1 MLSSRALQSLAF
13 DCFFPDQTDDAQEL
27 SKLGEIDLYSPKDER
42 NFRNDEIKAMIS
54 MLYGPEGAQANP
66 HAQLLDEELNQ
77 QSTDQQYVMKC
88 SEFIALCKRHSM
100 LMFPAYN
107 LQARPR
113 PCFFESAR
121 APERLDARRPRA
133 RARRAPQETIRS
145 QVCGP
150 AWWKAQTR
158 AMMAGGDGMAG
169 PQMVYRMLRA
179 NKLGGQGN
187 YRAKKVDPR
196 SANRCA
202 RALSTKMRRRGLC
215 PRERPGDDA
224 RSASP
229 PLLPL
234 SLSPRHAPPPLL
246 LQGSRSSRTS
256 CPRTARTATSSPR

>member
-113 PCFFESAR
+113 PCFFEIAR

-133 RARRAPQETIRS
+133 RA
-145 QVCGP
+145 
-150 AWWKAQTR
+150 TR
-158 AMMAGGDGMAG
+158 AAGDDPLAGVRARVVEGADARDDGG
-169 PQMVYRMLRA
+169 RRRHGRA
-179 NKLGGQGN
+179 ADGVPHAPSEQARRPGQLPREEGRPALGEPV
-187 YRAKKVDPR
+187 R
-196 SANRCA
+196 A
-202 RALSTKMRRRGLC
+202 RALHKD
-215 PRERPGDDA
+215 EAA
-224 RSASP
+224 RS
-229 PLLPL
+229 LP
-234 SLSPRHAPPPLL
+234 S
-246 LQGSRSSRTS
+246 
-256 CPRTARTATSSPR
+256 RTARG